1 MRVGSKSL
9 LFGVHQFVLHSVA
22 VLVAWV
28 RLYGW
33 PRWWELIAILVHDI
47 GYWDCETMDGPD
59 GAEHPR
65 KGAEIAGIVVYLFSG
80 DTVLPH
86 MAYELCVGHSRT
98 YARNHRTGISKLCKA
113 DKLGS
118 TVLPRWLYLSLAR
131 ASGELAEYRQN
142 AADYHVRT
150 GKGIPLEASDSEWHA
165 WMCEY
170 MHQACNNDT

>member
-9 LFGVHQFVLHSVA
+9 LFGVHQLVLHSVG
-22 VLVAWV
+22 VLIVWV

-47 GYWDCETMDGPD
+47 GYWGCETMDGSD
-59 GAEHPR
+59 GAEHPKR
-65 KGAEIAGIVVYLFSG
+65 GAEIAGSIVYWMSL

-86 MAYELCVGHSRT
+86 MAYGLCVGHSRT
-98 YARNHRTGISKLCKA
+98 YARIHRTGISRLCRA
-113 DKLGS
+113 DKLAS
-118 TVLPRWLYLSLAR
+118 TILPRWLYLALAR

-142 AADYHVRT
+142 AADYHKRT
-150 GKGIPLEASDSEWHA
+150 GKGISLEASDDEWFI

-170 MHQACNNDT
+170 MKAATKDGQ